1 MKTVV
6 VLAER
11 LDNTTHGTLAEALE
25 FCIEGNVWL
34 DASGVEFLGGRCLEL
49 LVSASRTVAAN
60 GGTFGLLDPSE
71 RFLEHLGLLGA
82 SEAVLE
88 RNGGTA

>member
-11 LDNTTHGTLAEALE
+11 LDNSSHTVLAEALE
-25 FCIEGNVWL
+25 YCIDGNVWL

-49 LVSASRTVAAN
+49 LISASRTVASN
-60 GGTFGLLDPSE
+60 GGSFAVLDPSE
-71 RFLEHLGLLGA
+71 RFLEHMGFLGLAPDALEQTGA
-82 SEAVLE
+82 RA
-88 RNGGTA
+88 

>member
-11 LDNTTHGTLAEALE
+11 LDNATQGTLAEALE
-25 FCIEGNVWL
+25 YCISGNIWL

-49 LVSASRTVAAN
+49 LI
-60 GGTFGLLDPSE
+60 
-71 RFLEHLGLLGA
+71 
-82 SEAVLE
+82 
-88 RNGGTA
+88 